1 MNPIEDKRPDERLGA
16 YLARAREARGMS
28 AADLATVTHLS
39 EKNVEL
45 IEAGDWKAFP
55 IEAYLR
61 SYLNSIS
68 NKLGL
73 DQKRVLDW
81 YGAESG
87 TRHASLLSDFAS
99 KADKASNP
107 LGLEE
112 PAKHKNFIIP
122 IIVVIVGLAIVLAAH
137 FARDVS
143 KATETVAK
151 SAPVKEAV
159 VEEPAEEPAEM
170 PEGAIAADS
179 LEGDSLAAVDSV
191 AADTA
196 KKKEPGLSQAE
207 VDSAVKKSALP
218 ASATIFISST
228 STEKE
233 EVAEE
238 EETEEA
244 AAEEPA
250 AKGAKTRM
258 ELVAS
263 GEMRT
268 WIGIKRHEDDDKF
281 LRESNL
287 VKAGTR
293 MVYKATDTIFVVIG
307 EPRAISKM
315 VLNGKTTKIP
325 LAKNARVARFNV
337 YNGKVL
343 K

>member
-16 YLARAREARGMS
+16 YLTRAREARGMS

-87 TRHASLLSDFAS
+87 TRYASLLGDFS
-99 KADKASNP
+99 PKADKASNP

-112 PAKHKNFIIP
+112 PTKHKNFVIP
-122 IIVVIVGLAIVLAAH
+122 VIVVIVGLAIVLAAH

-143 KATETVAK
+143 KATETAAK

-191 AADTA
+191 AVDTA

-233 EVAEE
+233 EAAEE
-238 EETEEA
+238 EEAEEA

-250 AKGAKTRM
+250 AKGVKTRM

-293 MVYKATDTIFVVIG
+293 MVYKATDTVFVVIG

-325 LAKNARVARFNV
+325 LAKNARVAKFNV

>member
-87 TRHASLLSDFAS
+87 TRHASLLSDFAP
-99 KADKASNP
+99 KADKTSNP

-159 VEEPAEEPAEM
+159 VEESAEEPAEM

-233 EVAEE
+233 EAAEE
-238 EETEEA
+238 EEAEE

-250 AKGAKTRM
+250 VKGVKTRL

-293 MVYKATDTIFVVIG
+293 MVYKATDTVFVVIG

-325 LAKNARVARFNV
+325 LAKNARVAKFNV

>member
-87 TRHASLLSDFAS
+87 TRHASLLSDFAP

-112 PAKHKNFIIP
+112 PTKHKNFIIP

-143 KATETVAK
+143 KATETAAK

-233 EVAEE
+233 EAAEE
-238 EETEEA
+238 EEAEET

-250 AKGAKTRM
+250 VKGAKTRL

-293 MVYKATDTIFVVIG
+293 MVYKATDTVFVVIG

-325 LAKNARVARFNV
+325 LAKNARVAKFNV